1 VRPRVLHCA
10 YVPFATVHTTMNLNV
25 QFISFIDNREFL
37 GLDGLS
43 LDPLENQAFVLSELS
58 NSIPSLMFLL
68 NWWSA
73 NGLLVN

>member
-1 VRPRVLHCA
+1 
-10 YVPFATVHTTMNLNV
+10 MNLNV